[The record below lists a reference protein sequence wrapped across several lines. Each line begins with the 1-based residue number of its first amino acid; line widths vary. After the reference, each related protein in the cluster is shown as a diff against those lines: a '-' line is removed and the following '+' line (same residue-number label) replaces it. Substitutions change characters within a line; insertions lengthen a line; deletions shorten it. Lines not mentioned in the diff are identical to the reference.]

1 VSNSKKSKAMKKY
14 GFYNINDKTAEIIST
29 GKFDNKDQALGHFS
43 SRKQMSI
50 ADFSKLFYII
60 RLDD

>member
-1 VSNSKKSKAMKKY
+1 MKKY

>member
-1 VSNSKKSKAMKKY
+1 MKKY
-14 GFYNINDKTAEIIST
+14 GFYNKNDKTAEIIST
-29 GKFDNKDQALGHFS
+29 GKFENKDQALGHFS

-50 ADFSKLFYII
+50 VDFLKLFYII